1 MKPRRPSRRATMV
14 GVGVLTTAAL
24 TVGTTA
30 FAVTDTAPKKKPA
43 AAAWSGA
50 KDAKEARNK
59 QIVRAFVD
67 LGINQKKPQQ
77 AADRYLGDLI
87 QHNPNVADGKEGWV
101 TWATGFVK
109 AVPDVN
115 VNFKRFLA
123 DGDLVTV
130 HTHITLNATDR
141 GLAAMDIFRVKNG
154 KIVEHW
160 DVSTPVPENSANDNG
175 MF

>member
-1 MKPRRPSRRATMV
+1 MEPRRLSRRVTV
-14 GVGVLTTAAL
+14 LGVGVLTTAAL
-24 TVGTTA
+24 TLGTTA
-30 FAVTDTAPKKKPA
+30 FAEADTPRKPSTAVSWPA
-43 AAAWSGA
+43 A
-50 KDAKEARNK
+50 KEAKEARNK

-67 LGINQKKPQQ
+67 LGINQKKPQE
-77 AADRYLGDLI
+77 AADRYVGDLI

-101 TWATGFVK
+101 TWAKGFVK

-115 VNFKRFLA
+115 VDFKRFLA

-160 DVSTPVPENSANDNG
+160 DVSTPVPETSANDNT

>member
-1 MKPRRPSRRATMV
+1 MKHRRLTRRITLI

-30 FAVTDTAPKKKPA
+30 FANADAAPKRSSVA
-43 AAAWSGA
+43 TSSASHT
-50 KDAKEARNK
+50 AREVRNER
-59 QIVRAFVD
+59 IVLGFVD
-67 LGINQKKPQQ
+67 LGINQKEPQE

-87 QHNPNVADGKEGWV
+87 QHNPNVADGKDGWV

-109 AVPDVN
+109 AVPNVN
-115 VNFKRFLA
+115 VDFKRVLV
-123 DGDLVTV
+123 DGDFVTL
-130 HTHITLNATDR
+130 HTHITVSPTDR
-141 GLAAMDIFRVKNG
+141 GTAAIDIFRVEDG

-160 DVSTPVPENSANDNG
+160 DASTPVPETSANGNG

>member
-1 MKPRRPSRRATMV
+1 MKRRRLSRRVTLV

-30 FAVTDTAPKKKPA
+30 FAVTDTAPKKPA
-43 AAAWSGA
+43 AATWPAGQA
-50 KDAKEARNK
+50 AKEARNK

-67 LGINQKKPQQ
+67 LGINQKKPQE
-77 AADRYLGDLI
+77 AADRYVGDLI
-87 QHNPNVADGKEGWV
+87 QHNPNVADGKEGWI

-115 VNFKRFLA
+115 VDFKRFLA

-141 GLAAMDIFRVKNG
+141 GLAAMDVFRVKNG

-160 DVSTPVPENSANDNG
+160 DVSTPVPETSANDNG